1 MAPGNTDRDD
11 GQDVLV
17 KEDTKSKQDCIDLCY
32 AVKGAYGCELGR
44 GGSCSVHTKPVIK
57 GSGTSGYTC
66 WVYQGMVIDKS

>member
-17 KEDTKSKQDCIDLCY
+17 EEDTKSKQDCIDLCY
-32 AVKGAYGCELGR
+32 AAKGVYGR
-44 GGSCSVHTKPVIK
+44 GGSCSVHKKPVGK

-66 WVYQGMVIDKS
+66 WVYQGMVMDKS